1 MTGYYSGATR
11 DVHRNTRAT
20 APATALTTPSP
31 RPPLME
37 GSLVHTLQDTL
48 RQGTTLHYT
57 TLQVRE
63 SMRLSNDCLDTLTS
77 WEQLAKRATA
87 QVDKDRESTQSV
99 QAIAAAEV
107 EAILG
112 EARAEASLPDLLAGG
127 GSYRDWID
135 GRDSRLWEDSRHK
148 DLNNRALIKHK
159 SWKKHRERLGA
170 IRLEGH
176 FGGLSVQVT
185 NTANNE
191 TLNSRD
197 RVELVNSRLTAQGA
211 RFRRIGA
218 PDRVTAKEYGSR
230 RGRPHHHQVYDV
242 SLESLVE
249 KLQRCRGFAK
259 FARTWQPDERA
270 AIPMAI
276 EARWEAGGCQG
287 RRKGGRT
294 RQELMVSRYLAK
306 SWGLGYVDVQEI
318 PAGAAVGY
326 LLTYTGKGGESS
338 QYGRA
343 RVSYSRGL
351 SAPWAHGAHLQ
362 VYAYKGEGYFYPP
375 RASGWAGKEVARLDR
390 LDLWR
395 DHERFVRGAERAV
408 AIPSLLRSMA
418 RKDDYQAMT
427 TASELRFKQSEVYE
441 SKAAAI
447 RYRVEELESPD
458 MERAAIIGED
468 ES

>member
-1 MTGYYSGATR
+1 MESSG
-11 DVHRNTRAT
+11 RASSYPT
-20 APATALTTPSP
+20 
-31 RPPLME
+31 
-37 GSLVHTLQDTL
+37 VQDTKP
-48 RQGTTLHYT
+48 QCKTLHCT
-57 TLQVRE
+57 ILQGRE
-63 SMRLSNDCLDTLTS
+63 SIRLSNDCLDKLMTC
-77 WEQLAKRATA
+77 EPLAELSTA
-87 QVDKDRESTQSV
+87 RTNFDRESKQSG
-99 QAIAAAEV
+99 QAVAVGEV
-107 EAILG
+107 WATLDGVGTTATEPDLTLG
-112 EARAEASLPDLLAGG
+112 EIR
-127 GSYRDWID
+127 YRDWT
-135 GRDSRLWEDSRHK
+135 GERRDSRLWEDSRYK